1 MKYECS
7 MCGFQ
12 TEASCSPSECPSC
25 GTTDCFRVN
34 PFDSKCSNCGQ
45 GYFAEEKPN
54 FCINCGVRLFAPE
67 PVVTVKKISR
77 ASVTTPPV
85 SSSMG
90 TSSSSGSVS
99 PSARMSVS
107 GWFWVK
113 VICCILLAGLAIWG
127 GYYVIIWLW
136 TVLCFIFRHWVLS
149 ALVAIVVIGGLAKS

>member
-25 GTTDCFRVN
+25 GMMNCFRIN

-54 FCINCGVRLFAPE
+54 FCINCGARLFASE
-67 PVVTVKKISR
+67 LAVTVKKVSR
-77 ASVTTPPV
+77 ASVTTPPA

-90 TSSSSGSVS
+90 TSSS
-99 PSARMSVS
+99 PSSAGMGVS
-107 GWFWVK
+107 GWFWIK

-136 TVLCFIFRHWVLS
+136 AVLCFIFRHWVLS
-149 ALVAIVVIGGLAKS
+149 TLVALAIIGGLAKSQG